1 MKVHHGC
8 PVRATINVLSGKW
21 KVQAVWRLSYG
32 ALRFTEPRDLLRG
45 VSERVLAA
53 LRSSANW
60 KGTGLSR
67 EGKSALR
74 RPRSPILSAPRG
86 RP

>member
-1 MKVHHGC
+1 MKVHHGR
-8 PVRATINVLSGKW
+8 PVQATIKVLSGKW

-32 ALRFTEPRDLLRG
+32 ALRFAELRDLLRG
-45 VSERVLAA
+45 VSEKVLAA
-53 LRSSANW
+53 QLRELERD
-60 KGTGLSR
+60 GLSR

-74 RPRSPILSAPRG
+74 RPRSLILSAPRG